1 MVIQDMEA
9 AQEAVLGSL
18 LISPELVGEVLVQ
31 VQDRDFVN
39 ATHRLTF
46 QAIRG
51 LFLEGKTP
59 DPVGVLHRLG
69 QKEQQPWQSYLI
81 GLMDRTPTAANIW
94 EYVSI
99 LKEQSKLYHLRLLGE
114 RLAGAAS
121 LEDAVRYLSD
131 GNALMVDK
139 PGLRCVTME
148 QALLDFYDRHKTRKE
163 YLTWGLD
170 KLNDRLFVD
179 RGDIVVLG
187 GYPSAGKTLLAIQ
200 FAWHW
205 AKLGRKV
212 GFYSLETGESKLE
225 DRLIAYNMRL
235 DFGKIKRSELTEE
248 DYQALALAS
257 KRLVQPALE
266 WVPASGM
273 TVDEIRA
280 SALSR
285 GYDAIFIDYL
295 QLIRGD
301 RRRGRTEEVAG
312 ISIALHQL
320 SQSTGITVV
329 ALSQLSRPAKG
340 GDGMK
345 APTLASLRESGQIEQ
360 DADVVMLL
368 YKEEDTQNSRRVL
381 HIAKNKEG
389 ETGKIYLAFDGA
401 HQRLYESA
409 VDAPAPRK
417 RREPEYRQVQFTEIL
432 EDPDNPFAE
441 KGDQHGQAQSGPAA
455 AAGDPAPGGPGPG
468 EQPAGGA
475 PAAGPGADPG
485 SPGSGGGGS
494 A

>member
-18 LISPELVGEVLVQ
+18 LISPELVGEVLAQ

-39 ATHRLTF
+39 PRHRMTY
-46 QAIRG
+46 QAIRQ
-51 LFLEGKTP
+51 LFVTGQTV
-59 DPVGVLHRLG
+59 DPILLLPLLG
-69 QKEQQPWQSYLI
+69 ASEQQPWREYLI
-81 GLMDRTPTAANIW
+81 NLMDKTPTASNIW
-94 EYVSI
+94 EYVAV
-99 LKEQSKLYHLRLLGE
+99 LKEQARLYQLCLLGE
-114 RLAGAAS
+114 RLAQAGS
-121 LEDAVRYLSD
+121 LEDAAKCLAD

-139 PGLRCVTME
+139 PGLRYVTME

-179 RGDIVVLG
+179 RGDMVVLG
-187 GYPSAGKTLLAIQ
+187 GYASAGKTLLAIQ

-212 GFYSLETGESKLE
+212 GFYSLETGEAKLE

-235 DFGKIKRSELTEE
+235 DFGRIKRSELTEE
-248 DYQALALAS
+248 DYKALAMAS
-257 KRLVQPALE
+257 KRLIQPALE

-273 TVDEIRA
+273 TVDEIRS

-295 QLIRGD
+295 QLIQGD
-301 RRRGRTEEVAG
+301 KRRSRTEEVAG
-312 ISIALHQL
+312 ISIGLHQL

-329 ALSQLSRPAKG
+329 ALSQLSRPEKG
-340 GDGMK
+340 GDGVK

-360 DADVVMLL
+360 DADVAMLL
-368 YKEEDTQNSRRVL
+368 YKEEDTPHSRRIL

-401 HQRLYESA
+401 HQRLYESV

-432 EDPDNPFAE
+432 EDPDDPFAE
-441 KGDQHGQAQSGPAA
+441 KGGQHGQAQSGPAA
-455 AAGDPAPGGPGPG
+455 AAGDPAPGGPGTGQQLPSG
-468 EQPAGGA
+468 SPAG
-475 PAAGPGADPG
+475 GPGADSG
-485 SPGSGGGGS
+485 SPGSGGG
-494 A
+494 AA

>member
-9 AQEAVLGSL
+9 AQQAVLGSM
-18 LISPELVGEVLVQ
+18 LIKPSVVGEILAE
-31 VQDRDFVN
+31 VQDKDFVTP
-39 ATHRLTF
+39 THRMTF
-46 QAIRG
+46 QAIRA
-51 LFLEGKTP
+51 LFVEGKEP
-59 DPVGVLHRLG
+59 DPVAVLHRLG
-69 QKEQQPWQSYLI
+69 HVEQQPWREYI
-81 GLMDRTPTAANIW
+81 IDLMDRTPTAANVW
-94 EYVSI
+94 EYVPI
-99 LKEQSKLYHLRLLGE
+99 LKEQARLYYLRLLGE
-114 RLAGAAS
+114 RLAQAGS
-121 LEDAVRYLSD
+121 LEDAERHLSE

-139 PGLRCVTME
+139 PGLRYVTME
-148 QALLDFYDRHKTRKE
+148 QALLDFYDRHKTRKQ

-205 AKLGRKV
+205 ARLGRKV
-212 GFYSLETGESKLE
+212 GFYSLETGEAKLE

-235 DFGKIKRSELTEE
+235 DFGKIKRSELTED
-248 DYQALALAS
+248 DYKALALAS
-257 KRLVQPALE
+257 KRLIQPTLE
-266 WVPASGM
+266 WVPASSM
-273 TVDEIRA
+273 TVDEIRS

-301 RRRGRTEEVAG
+301 KRRSRTEQVTE
-312 ISIALHQL
+312 ISIELHQL

-329 ALSQLSRPAKG
+329 ALSQLSRPEKG

-360 DADVVMLL
+360 DADVAMLL
-368 YKEEDTQNSRRVL
+368 YKEEDTQDSRRVL

-401 HQRLYESA
+401 HQRLYESV

-417 RREPEYRQVQFTEIL
+417 RREPQYKQVQFTEIM
-432 EDPDNPFAE
+432 EDPDDPFAE

-455 AAGDPAPGGPGPG
+455 AAGDPAPRGPGAG

-475 PAAGPGADPG
+475 PAAGSGADPG
-485 SPGSGGGGS
+485 SPGSGGGNT
-494 A
+494 

>member
-9 AQEAVLGSL
+9 AQQAVLGAM
-18 LISPELVGEVLVQ
+18 LIKPSIVGEILAEVR
-31 VQDRDFVN
+31 DEDFVSP
-39 ATHRLTF
+39 THRMTF
-46 QAIRG
+46 QVIRT
-51 LFLEGKTP
+51 LFSEGKKP
-59 DPVGVLHRLG
+59 DPIVVLHRLG
-69 QKEQQPWQSYLI
+69 ASDQQPWREYI
-81 GLMDRTPTAANIW
+81 IDLMDRTPTAANVW
-94 EYVSI
+94 EYVPI
-99 LKEQSKLYHLRLLGE
+99 LKEQAKLYHLRLLGE
-114 RLAGAAS
+114 RLAQAGS
-121 LEDAVRYLSD
+121 LEDAAKCLAD

-139 PGLRCVTME
+139 PGLRYVTME

-179 RGDIVVLG
+179 RGDMVVLG
-187 GYPSAGKTLLAIQ
+187 GYASAGKTLLAIQ

-212 GFYSLETGESKLE
+212 GFYSLETGEAKLE

-235 DFGKIKRSELTEE
+235 DFGRIKRSELTEE
-248 DYQALALAS
+248 DYKALAMAS
-257 KRLVQPALE
+257 KRLIQPTLE

-273 TVDEIRA
+273 TVDEIRS

-295 QLIRGD
+295 QLIQGD
-301 RRRGRTEEVAG
+301 KRRSRAEEVAG
-312 ISIALHQL
+312 ISIGLHQL

-329 ALSQLSRPAKG
+329 ALSQLSRPEKG
-340 GDGMK
+340 GDGVK

-360 DADVVMLL
+360 DADVAMLL
-368 YKEEDTQNSRRVL
+368 YKEEDTPHSRRIL

-401 HQRLYESA
+401 HQRLYESV

-417 RREPEYRQVQFTEIL
+417 RREPEYKQVQFTEIM
-432 EDPDNPFAE
+432 EDPDDPFRE
-441 KGDQHGQAQSGPAA
+441 KGDQHGHSQSGPAA
-455 AAGDPAPGGPGPG
+455 AAGDPAPGGPGTGQQLPSG
-468 EQPAGGA
+468 SPAG
-475 PAAGPGADPG
+475 GPGADSG
-485 SPGSGGGGS
+485 SPGSGGGS